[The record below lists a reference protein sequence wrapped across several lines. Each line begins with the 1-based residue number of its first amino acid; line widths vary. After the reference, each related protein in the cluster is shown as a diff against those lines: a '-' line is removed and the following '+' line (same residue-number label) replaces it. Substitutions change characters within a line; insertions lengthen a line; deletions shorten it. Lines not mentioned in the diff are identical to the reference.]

1 MLVSVKEYHADAADI
16 DRQNLAATR
25 LQGILEDLNM
35 DAQQFAT
42 AIAIL
47 YGMFDL
53 LQHEDLALTAQA
65 GYIPFQIPS
74 NYLISL
80 FPRPGLCG

>member
-1 MLVSVKEYHADAADI
+1 MCRPPPDLADI

-47 YGMFDL
+47 YG
-53 LQHEDLALTAQA
+53 E
-65 GYIPFQIPS
+65 
-74 NYLISL
+74 LI
-80 FPRPGLCG
+80 RCQR

>member
-1 MLVSVKEYHADAADI
+1 
-16 DRQNLAATR
+16 
-25 LQGILEDLNM
+25 M

-47 YGMFDL
+47 YGAPASQITVMMAANL
-53 LQHEDLALTAQA
+53 SA

-80 FPRPGLCG
+80 FPRPGLCE

>member
-1 MLVSVKEYHADAADI
+1 MCYSQPDHADI

-47 YGMFDL
+47 YGESIPRWRLFIIDL
-53 LQHEDLALTAQA
+53 CSRIHTLSDTFQLPNLTLPA
-65 GYIPFQIPS
+65 S
-74 NYLISL
+74 RSM
-80 FPRPGLCG
+80 